1 MKIAKVG
8 IKRMQLSEKTSQ
20 EFATTSSCIVGEL
33 GGLVKVMG
41 EKCDGGGVINE
52 KFNQLPSV
60 VDRRR

>member
-1 MKIAKVG
+1 
-8 IKRMQLSEKTSQ
+8 MQLSEKTSQ
-20 EFATTSSCIVGEL
+20 EFATASSCIDSLTVGEL

-52 KFNQLPSV
+52 KFNQLPSI